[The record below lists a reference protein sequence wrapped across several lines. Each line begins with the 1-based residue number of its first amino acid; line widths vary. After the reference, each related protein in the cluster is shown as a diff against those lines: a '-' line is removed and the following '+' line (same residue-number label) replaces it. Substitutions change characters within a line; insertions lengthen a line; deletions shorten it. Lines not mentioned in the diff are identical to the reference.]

1 MCRPLRLQWKVDLCQ
16 PISSFY
22 GWIAFLSKR
31 RSTSTNRTA
40 QQQINGV
47 EIIDAL
53 VLAGNNVKNVGFIVD
68 QVWPLGNLFV
78 SSQDQKTL
86 RPEESITLG
95 YLNITFCKAMHTDH
109 IPSFYRGSVNEIPKF
124 PTRLFCGFFLFN

>member
-1 MCRPLRLQWKVDLCQ
+1 MVGLHFEQETINKYKSHSP
-16 PISSFY
+16 
-22 GWIAFLSKR
+22 A
-31 RSTSTNRTA
+31 TNKWQA
-40 QQQINGV
+40 

-68 QVWPLGNLFV
+68 QVWLLGNLFV

-95 YLNITFCKAMHTDH
+95 YLNVPFVEAMHTDH